1 MMLSDETLSH
11 IEKEEQ
17 VEEEEFRLSLH
28 AISGAVSDDCMGV
41 RALVHNQ
48 VMLVLVDSGSSA
60 SFINR
65 VMVDRLGLVTSKC
78 SPAIVKVANG
88 ETLRSDQMVHSLE
101 WWADGHTFRTN
112 MRVLE
117 LGAYDAILGYDWLKQ
132 HSPMHCDWEEKV
144 ISFSIDGEEVKLKG
158 TGGQCGRVVE
168 VSTMQVDKW
177 LKGNDVWALALL
189 EVTPK
194 SEEPTV
200 GVELQNLLDEFKEM
214 FAIPATLPPARPFD
228 HHIPLIPGSCECH
241 AL

>member
-1 MMLSDETLSH
+1 MQLNALTTEELGMMLSDETLSH

-65 VMVDRLGLVTSKC
+65 LMVDRLGLVTSKC

-117 LGAYDAILGYDWLKQ
+117 LGCMML
-132 HSPMHCDWEEKV
+132 
-144 ISFSIDGEEVKLKG
+144 F
-158 TGGQCGRVVE
+158 
-168 VSTMQVDKW
+168 
-177 LKGNDVWALALL
+177 
-189 EVTPK
+189 
-194 SEEPTV
+194 
-200 GVELQNLLDEFKEM
+200 
-214 FAIPATLPPARPFD
+214 
-228 HHIPLIPGSCECH
+228 
-241 AL
+241 